1 VKKGTFFVGQ
11 SSQQALNWRLILPRT
26 LLKGSLSVALPQTP
40 DSNPLDY
47 IDEEDF
53 ISLDIPLEMA
63 GERLDKALALSLPD
77 YSRNRLKSWVET
89 GAVMVDG
96 KVTKA
101 RYLLRGGE
109 SIKVFPQEMPEQFA
123 FTPEDIPLDIVYEDQ
138 SLIVINKQPGLVVH
152 PAAGN
157 WSGTLL
163 NGLLFRYPEL
173 KSLPRA
179 GIVHRLDKDTSGL
192 MVVARTAQAQTSL
205 VRQLQERTVGRRYL
219 AWVWGDTPSQ
229 GKVLATVGRDQRDR
243 LRMATGNAQGKPAAT
258 VFRRLAK
265 GSFSESSLAL
275 LECRLETGR
284 THQIRVHLESLGFP
298 LLGDPVY
305 RKKTPGAAKSLPFE
319 RQALHAFALSLQHPL
334 SSEWMTWFRLPPP
347 DLMDLLSQV
356 GMSEEDLPKEEAL
369 LASIKNDHQ
378 S

>member
-1 VKKGTFFVGQ
+1 M
-11 SSQQALNWRLILPRT
+11 
-26 LLKGSLSVALPQTP
+26 ALPQTP
-40 DSNPLDY
+40 ESNPIDY
-47 IDEEDF
+47 IDDEDF
-53 ISLDIPLEMA
+53 ISLEIPLEMA
-63 GERLDKALALSLPD
+63 GERLDKALAVTLPD
-77 YSRNRLKSWVET
+77 YSRNRLKAWVEA

-123 FTPEDIPLDIVYEDQ
+123 FSPENIPLDVVFADESI
-138 SLIVINKQPGLVVH
+138 IVINKPPGLVVH

-163 NGLLFRYPEL
+163 NGLLHHFPEL

-219 AWVWGDTPSQ
+219 AWVWGDAPSQ
-229 GKVLATVGRDQRDR
+229 GKVFASVGRDQRDR
-243 LRMATGNAQGKPAAT
+243 LKMAAGSPQGKPAAT
-258 VFRRLAK
+258 LFRRIAK
-265 GSFSESSLAL
+265 GKVENSPVAL

-298 LLGDPVY
+298 LVGDPVY
-305 RKKTPGAAKSLPFE
+305 RKKTPGASKLLDFK

-334 SSEWMTWFRLPPP
+334 TQELNTWFRLPPQ
-347 DLMDLLSQV
+347 DLIDLLPQV
-356 GMSEEDLPKEEAL
+356 GMTRDDLPQEQVV
-369 LASIKNDHQ
+369 LASINNEVRE
-378 S
+378 

>member
-1 VKKGTFFVGQ
+1 M
-11 SSQQALNWRLILPRT
+11 
-26 LLKGSLSVALPQTP
+26 ALPQTP
-40 DSNPLDY
+40 DSNPVDY

-53 ISLDIPLEMA
+53 ISLEIPPEMA
-63 GERLDKALALSLPD
+63 GERLDKVLAGSLPD
-77 YSRNRLKSWVET
+77 YSRNRLKTWVEA

-123 FTPEDIPLDIVYEDQ
+123 FSPENIPLEVVYEDDAI
-138 SLIVINKQPGLVVH
+138 IVINKPPGLVVH

-163 NGLLFRYPEL
+163 NGLLFKYPEL

-205 VRQLQERTVGRRYL
+205 VRQLQDRTVGRRYL
-219 AWVWGDTPSQ
+219 AWVWGGAPSQ
-229 GKVLATVGRDQRDR
+229 GKVLASVGRDQRDR
-243 LRMATGNAQGKPAAT
+243 LKMAAGSPQGKPAAT
-258 VFRRLAK
+258 LFRRLAK
-265 GSFSESSLAL
+265 STFLESPLAL

-305 RKKTPGAAKSLPFE
+305 RKKTPSVAKSLLFE
-319 RQALHAFALSLQHPL
+319 RQALHAYALSLQHPVTQEL
-334 SSEWMTWFRLPPP
+334 VSWFRLPPL
-347 DLMDLLSQV
+347 DLMQLLPQV
-356 GMSEEDLPKEEAL
+356 GMSEADLPQEASVS
-369 LASIKNDHQ
+369 ASIYNERTHD
-378 S
+378 

>member
-1 VKKGTFFVGQ
+1 
-11 SSQQALNWRLILPRT
+11 
-26 LLKGSLSVALPQTP
+26 VALPQTP
-40 DSNPLDY
+40 DSNPIDY

-53 ISLDIPLEMA
+53 ISLEIPLEMA
-63 GERLDKALALSLPD
+63 GERLDKVLAGCLPD
-77 YSRNRLKSWVET
+77 YSRNRLKTWVEA

-109 SIKVFPQEMPEQFA
+109 SIKVFPQEMPEQHA
-123 FTPEDIPLDIVYEDQ
+123 FSPEDIPLDVVFEDD
-138 SLIVINKQPGLVVH
+138 SIIVINKPPGLVVH

-163 NGLLFRYPEL
+163 NGLLYQYPEL
-173 KSLPRA
+173 KLLPRA

-192 MVVARTAQAQTSL
+192 MVVARTAQSQTSL

-229 GKVLATVGRDQRDR
+229 GKVLASVGRDQRDR
-243 LRMATGNAQGKPAAT
+243 LKMAAGSPQGKPAAT
-258 VFRRLAK
+258 LFRRLAK
-265 GSFSESSLAL
+265 GTFKEAPLSL

-305 RKKTPGAAKSLPFE
+305 RKKTPGVAKDLPFE
-319 RQALHAFALSLQHPL
+319 RQALHAFALSLKHPL
-334 SSEWMTWFRLPPP
+334 SNELVSWFHLPPD
-347 DLMDLLSQV
+347 DLIHLLPQV
-356 GMSEEDLPKEEAL
+356 DMSEENLPREQAT
-369 LASIKNDHQ
+369 LASIHQ
-378 S
+378 EPSA

>member
-1 VKKGTFFVGQ
+1 M
-11 SSQQALNWRLILPRT
+11 
-26 LLKGSLSVALPQTP
+26 ALPQTP
-40 DSNPLDY
+40 DSNPIDY

-53 ISLDIPLEMA
+53 IALEIPLEA
-63 GERLDKALALSLPD
+63 SGERLDKVLAGSLPD
-77 YSRNRLKSWVET
+77 YSRNRLKAWVEA

-109 SIKVFPQEMPEQFA
+109 SVKVFPQEMPEQFA
-123 FTPEDIPLDIVYEDQ
+123 FSPEDISLDIVYEDD
-138 SLIVINKQPGLVVH
+138 SIIVINKPPGLVVH

-157 WSGTLL
+157 WTGTLL
-163 NGLLFRYPEL
+163 NGLLFHYPEL

-192 MVVARTAQAQTSL
+192 MVVARTSHAQTAL

-219 AWVWGDTPSQ
+219 SWVWGDTPSQ
-229 GKVLATVGRDQRDR
+229 GKVLASVGRDQRDR
-243 LRMATGNAQGKPAAT
+243 LRMAAGSPQGKPAAT
-258 VFRRLAK
+258 LFRRLAK
-265 GSFSESSLAL
+265 GFFGESVVSL

-298 LLGDPVY
+298 ILGDPVY
-305 RKKTPGAAKSLPFE
+305 RKKTPGIAKSLPFE

-334 SSEWMTWFRLPPP
+334 SNDLMTWFRLPPK
-347 DLMDLLSQV
+347 DLMELMPLINIDA
-356 GMSEEDLPKEEAL
+356 DALPKEEAL
-369 LASIKNDHQ
+369 LASIQNERHQ
-378 S
+378 

>member
-1 VKKGTFFVGQ
+1 M
-11 SSQQALNWRLILPRT
+11 
-26 LLKGSLSVALPQTP
+26 PQTP
-40 DSNPLDY
+40 ESNPIDY
-47 IDEEDF
+47 IDDEDF

-63 GERLDKALALSLPD
+63 GERLDKVLAGSLPD
-77 YSRNRLKSWVET
+77 YSRNRLKAWVEA

-101 RYLLRGGE
+101 RYLLHGGE

-123 FTPEDIPLDIVYEDQ
+123 FSPEDIPLDVVYEDDDI
-138 SLIVINKQPGLVVH
+138 IVINKPPGLVVH

-173 KSLPRA
+173 KLLPRA

-192 MVVARTAQAQTSL
+192 MVVARTSQAQTSL

-219 AWVWGDTPSQ
+219 AWVWGDAPSQ
-229 GKVLATVGRDQRDR
+229 GKVIASVGRDQRDR
-243 LRMATGNAQGKPAAT
+243 LKMAAGSPQGKPAAT
-258 VFRRLAK
+258 LFRRLGK
-265 GSFSESSLAL
+265 GLVGEAAVAL

-298 LLGDPVY
+298 LVGDPVY
-305 RKKTPGAAKSLPFE
+305 RKKAPGAAKNLSFN
-319 RQALHAFALSLQHPL
+319 RQALHAFALSLQHPVKQEL
-334 SSEWMTWFRLPPP
+334 MTWFRLPPQ
-347 DLMDLLSQV
+347 DLLDLLPQL
-356 GMSEEDLPKEEAL
+356 GMDESILPKEAVV
-369 LASIKNDHQ
+369 LASIENELRA
-378 S
+378 

>member
-1 VKKGTFFVGQ
+1 
-11 SSQQALNWRLILPRT
+11 
-26 LLKGSLSVALPQTP
+26 VALPQTP
-40 DSNPLDY
+40 DSNPVDY

-53 ISLDIPLEMA
+53 ISLEIPPEMA
-63 GERLDKALALSLPD
+63 GERLDKVLAGSLPD
-77 YSRNRLKSWVET
+77 YSRNRLKTWVEA

-123 FTPEDIPLDIVYEDQ
+123 FTPENIPLEVVYEDDAI
-138 SLIVINKQPGLVVH
+138 IVINKPPGLVVH

-163 NGLLFRYPEL
+163 NGLLFKYPEL

-205 VRQLQERTVGRRYL
+205 VRQLQDRTVGRRYL
-219 AWVWGDTPSQ
+219 AWVWGGAPSQ
-229 GKVLATVGRDQRDR
+229 GKVLASVGRDQRDR
-243 LRMATGNAQGKPAAT
+243 LKMAAGSPQGKPAAT
-258 VFRRLAK
+258 LFRRLAK
-265 GSFSESSLAL
+265 STFLESPLAL

-305 RKKTPGAAKSLPFE
+305 RKKTPGVAKSLPFE
-319 RQALHAFALSLQHPL
+319 RQALHAFALSLQHPVTQEL
-334 SSEWMTWFRLPPP
+334 VSWFRLPPL
-347 DLMDLLSQV
+347 DLMQLLPQV
-356 GMSEEDLPKEEAL
+356 GMSEADLPQEATV
-369 LASIKNDHQ
+369 LASILNERTHD
-378 S
+378 

>member
-1 VKKGTFFVGQ
+1 M
-11 SSQQALNWRLILPRT
+11 
-26 LLKGSLSVALPQTP
+26 ALPQTP
-40 DSNPLDY
+40 DSNPIDY

-53 ISLDIPLEMA
+53 ISLEIPMEMA
-63 GERLDKALALSLPD
+63 GERLDKVLAGSLPD
-77 YSRNRLKSWVET
+77 YSRNRLKTWVEA

-109 SIKVFPQEMPEQFA
+109 SIRVFPQEMPEQFA
-123 FTPEDIPLDIVYEDQ
+123 FSPEDIPLDVVYEDDAM
-138 SLIVINKQPGLVVH
+138 IVINKPAGLVVH

-205 VRQLQERTVGRRYL
+205 VRQLQDRTVGRRYL
-219 AWVWGDTPSQ
+219 SWVWGEAPSQ
-229 GKVLATVGRDQRDR
+229 GKVLASVGRDQRDR
-243 LRMATGNAQGKPAAT
+243 LKMAAGSPQGKPAAT
-258 VFRRLAK
+258 LFRRLAK
-265 GSFSESSLAL
+265 GTFNESPVAL

-305 RKKTPGAAKSLPFE
+305 RKKTPGVAQSLPFE
-319 RQALHAFALSLQHPL
+319 RQALHAFALSLQHPVTNKL
-334 SSEWMTWFRLPPP
+334 SSWFRLPPA
-347 DLMDLLSQV
+347 DLMELLTRV
-356 GMSEEDLPKEEAL
+356 GMTEADLPQESVV
-369 LASIKNDHQ
+369 LASIQNERSHD
-378 S
+378 

>member
-1 VKKGTFFVGQ
+1 M
-11 SSQQALNWRLILPRT
+11 
-26 LLKGSLSVALPQTP
+26 ALPQTP
-40 DSNPLDY
+40 DSNPVDY

-53 ISLDIPLEMA
+53 ISLEIPPEMA
-63 GERLDKALALSLPD
+63 GERLDKVLAGSLPD
-77 YSRNRLKSWVET
+77 YSRNRLKTWVEA

-123 FTPEDIPLDIVYEDQ
+123 FSPENIPLEVVYEDDAI
-138 SLIVINKQPGLVVH
+138 IVINKPPGLVVH

-163 NGLLFRYPEL
+163 NGLLFKYPEL

-205 VRQLQERTVGRRYL
+205 VRQLQDRTVGRRYL
-219 AWVWGDTPSQ
+219 AWVWGEAPSQ
-229 GKVLATVGRDQRDR
+229 GKVLASVGRDQRDR
-243 LRMATGNAQGKPAAT
+243 LKMAAGSPQGKPAAT
-258 VFRRLAK
+258 LFRRLAK
-265 GSFSESSLAL
+265 STFLESSLAL

-305 RKKTPGAAKSLPFE
+305 RKKTPGVAKSLPFE
-319 RQALHAFALSLQHPL
+319 RQALHAFALSLQHPVTQEL
-334 SSEWMTWFRLPPP
+334 VSWFRLPPL
-347 DLMDLLSQV
+347 DLMQLLPQM
-356 GMSEEDLPKEEAL
+356 GMSEADLPQEATV
-369 LASIKNDHQ
+369 LASIHNERTHD
-378 S
+378 

>member
-1 VKKGTFFVGQ
+1 M
-11 SSQQALNWRLILPRT
+11 
-26 LLKGSLSVALPQTP
+26 ALPQTP
-40 DSNPLDY
+40 DSNPIDY
-47 IDEEDF
+47 IDDEDF

-63 GERLDKALALSLPD
+63 GERLDKVLAGSLPD
-77 YSRNRLKSWVET
+77 YSRNRLKAWVEA

-101 RYLLRGGE
+101 RYLLHGGE

-123 FTPEDIPLDIVYEDQ
+123 FSPESIPLEVVYEDEAI
-138 SLIVINKQPGLVVH
+138 IVVNKPPGLVVH

-163 NGLLFRYPEL
+163 NGLLFHYPEL
-173 KSLPRA
+173 KLLPRA

-192 MVVARTAQAQTSL
+192 MVVARTSQAQTSL

-219 AWVWGDTPSQ
+219 AWVWGDAPSQ
-229 GKVLATVGRDQRDR
+229 GKVLASVGRDQRDR
-243 LRMATGNAQGKPAAT
+243 LKMAAGSPQGKPAAT
-258 VFRRLAK
+258 LFRRLAK
-265 GSFSESSLAL
+265 GLVGESAVAL

-298 LLGDPVY
+298 LVGDPVY
-305 RKKTPGAAKSLPFE
+305 RKKAPGAAKNLSFN
-319 RQALHAFALSLQHPL
+319 RQALHAFALSLQHPVKNEL
-334 SSEWMTWFRLPPP
+334 MTWFRLPPQ
-347 DLMDLLSQV
+347 DLFDLLPQV
-356 GMSEEDLPKEEAL
+356 GMNEEVLPKEAVV
-369 LASIKNDHQ
+369 LASIENELR